1 MKVTHPFIKLACAAL
16 MCWSLLIAPP
26 QLVAIDAEQSEPT
39 EQAEPQ
45 SEQKDL
51 QDVVRVGGSV
61 TIGPGE
67 TCKDLVVVLG
77 SVTMNG
83 TAQNDVVVILGN
95 LTINGE
101 AHGDVVNIL
110 GSTKVGPKANI
121 RGDLVTVLGSQ
132 SVNSS
137 AHIDGQRV
145 DVSPGAI
152 MPNMDSVG
160 EFFHQGIGRARPL
173 APGLGWMWVFAGISL
188 LLYLLLAL
196 VFPKPVATCAKV
208 LETRPVA
215 SMVTGLLAFVLVGPL
230 ILLLVLSL
238 VGILVIPF
246 IGCGM
251 VALLFF
257 GKAAIYQFTGLQ
269 IGRQAKVDEIQH
281 PLIAL
286 AIGFVVF
293 CLLYMVPIL
302 GFLVWG
308 ILIPLSF
315 GCALL
320 ALFGGLKREHA
331 EVKPT
336 PIPPVPM
343 PPEYPMPS
351 VYDAQGQS
359 VPPPAT
365 PTLNAIIDPGMPPVT
380 STTPLT
386 SAPPVAT
393 EMPKSMSDPG
403 MPPLTST
410 LPPTTATPPL
420 ASTPPF
426 SSTPPLSPNPGPSF
440 TPPPFATPA
449 AVPDVSHLE
458 MAALPRATL
467 LQRAG
472 AIALDI
478 VLVATLLTYLHIHFG
493 WLLIWLGY
501 HVAMWT
507 WKGTTVGGVIMG
519 LKVVRQNGRPID
531 APVAAV
537 RCLGSVLSTIAL
549 GLGFFRIAWKED
561 RLSWHDQIAGTMVV
575 HVPKGIPLIS
585 I

>member
-1 MKVTHPFIKLACAAL
+1 MRVIHLFTKLACAAL
-16 MCWSLLIAPP
+16 ACWSVLIAPP
-26 QLVAIDAEQSEPT
+26 QIAAIDIEQSEPT
-39 EQAEPQ
+39 TRQV
-45 SEQKDL
+45 DL

-67 TCKDLVVVLG
+67 TCKDLVVIFG
-77 SVTMNG
+77 SVTMDG

-110 GSTKVGPKANI
+110 GTTKVGPKANI
-121 RGDLVTVLGSQ
+121 KGDLVTVLGGQ
-132 SVNSS
+132 SIDSS

-152 MPNMDSVG
+152 VPNMDSVG
-160 EFFHQGIGRARPL
+160 DFFQQGIGRARPL
-173 APGLGWMWVFAGISL
+173 APGLGWMWVLAGISL
-188 LLYLLLAL
+188 LLYLLIAL
-196 VFPKPVATCAKV
+196 VFPRPVANCAKV

-215 SMVTGLLAFVLVGPL
+215 SMITGLLSFVLLGPL
-230 ILLLVLSL
+230 MLLLVVSL

-246 IGCGM
+246 IACGM
-251 VALLFF
+251 VALLVF
-257 GKAAIYQFTGLQ
+257 GKAAVYQFTGLQ
-269 IGRQAKVDEIQH
+269 IGRQSKVNELQH
-281 PLIAL
+281 PLLAL
-286 AIGFVVF
+286 AIGFLVF

-302 GFLVWG
+302 GLLVWG
-308 ILIPLSF
+308 LLIPLGF

-331 EVKPT
+331 QVKPT

-343 PPEYPMPS
+343 APEYPMPT

-365 PTLNAIIDPGMPPVT
+365 ATLNATVN
-380 STTPLT
+380 
-386 SAPPVAT
+386 
-393 EMPKSMSDPG
+393 PG
-403 MPPLTST
+403 MPPLTSA
-410 LPPTTATPPL
+410 PPLDSMPPLTSTYPPASNPTPP
-420 ASTPPF
+420 A
-426 SSTPPLSPNPGPSF
+426 
-440 TPPPFATPA
+440 TPPPFGSPA
-449 AVPDVSHLE
+449 ASPDISHLE
-458 MAALPRATL
+458 MVGLPRATL
-467 LQRAG
+467 LQRTG

-507 WKGTTVGGVIMG
+507 WKGTTVGGVVMG
-519 LKVVRQNGRPID
+519 LKVVRENGRPID

-537 RCLGSVLSTIAL
+537 RSLGAVLSTIAL
-549 GLGFFRIAWKED
+549 GLGFFRIAWQED

-575 HVPKGIPLIS
+575 HVPKGFPLIS

>member
-1 MKVTHPFIKLACAAL
+1 MKVTHLFTKLACAAL
-16 MCWSLLIAPP
+16 TCWSVLIAPP
-26 QLVAIDAEQSEPT
+26 QLVAIDAEQPEPT
-39 EQAEPQ
+39 PQAESESH
-45 SEQKDL
+45 SEQKEI

-61 TIGPGE
+61 TISPGE

-77 SVTMNG
+77 SVTMDG
-83 TAQNDVVVILGN
+83 TAENDVVVILGN

-101 AHGDVVNIL
+101 ARGDVVNIL

-121 RGDLVTVLGSQ
+121 KGDLVTVLGGQ
-132 SVNSS
+132 SINSS
-137 AHIDGQRV
+137 AHIDGERV

-152 MPNMDSVG
+152 IPNMDSFG
-160 EFFHQGIGRARPL
+160 EFFHEGIGRARPL
-173 APGLGWMWVFAGISL
+173 APGLGWMWVFAGIIL
-188 LLYLLLAL
+188 VLYLLLAL
-196 VFPKPVATCAKV
+196 IFPKPVATCAKV

-215 SMVTGLLAFVLVGPL
+215 SMVTGLLAFVLTGPL
-230 ILLLVLSL
+230 MLLLVLSL

-246 IGCGM
+246 IACGM

-257 GKAAIYQFTGLQ
+257 GKAAIYQFTGQQ
-269 IGRQAKVDEIQH
+269 IGRQTKVDEIQH

-293 CLLYMVPIL
+293 CLLYMVPVL
-302 GFLVWG
+302 GLLVWG
-308 ILIPLSF
+308 VLIPLSF

-336 PIPPVPM
+336 PIPPAPM
-343 PPEYPMPS
+343 PPEYPTPP
-351 VYDAQGQS
+351 VFNAQGQNA
-359 VPPPAT
+359 PPSPT
-365 PTLNAIIDPGMPPVT
+365 TTLNAIIDPGMPPLTPTPSSDV
-380 STTPLT
+380 TTPLT
-386 SAPPVAT
+386 STPPAT
-393 EMPKSMSDPG
+393 STPLLNS
-403 MPPLTST
+403 MPPLMSEPQ
-410 LPPTTATPPL
+410 PPFT
-420 ASTPPF
+420 TPPF
-426 SSTPPLSPNPGPSF
+426 PGPG
-440 TPPPFATPA
+440 A
-449 AVPDVSHLE
+449 APDVSHLE

-472 AIALDI
+472 AIALD
-478 VLVATLLTYLHIHFG
+478 LLLMAIILEYLHIHFG

-501 HVAMWT
+501 HVGMWT
-507 WKGTTVGGVIMG
+507 WKGTTVGGVVMG

-537 RCLGSVLSTIAL
+537 RCLGSVLSTVAL

-585 I
+585 V

>member
-1 MKVTHPFIKLACAAL
+1 MKIIHLFTRLACTAL
-16 MCWSLLIAPP
+16 ACWSVLIAPP
-26 QLVAIDAEQSEPT
+26 QLVAIDVEQNEPAT
-39 EQAEPQ
+39 EQKN
-45 SEQKDL
+45 S
-51 QDVVRVGGSV
+51 QDVVRVGGNV

-77 SVTMNG
+77 SVTMEG

-95 LTINGE
+95 LTINGD
-101 AHGDVVNIL
+101 AQGDVVNIL
-110 GSTKVGPKANI
+110 GTTKIGPNAKI
-121 RGDLVTVLGSQ
+121 KGDLVTVLGGQ
-132 SVNSS
+132 SISPS
-137 AHIDGQRV
+137 AQINGQRV
-145 DVSPGAI
+145 EVSPRGV
-152 MPNMDSVG
+152 MPHFDSLG
-160 EFFHQGIGRARPL
+160 EFFHEGIGRARPL
-173 APGLGWMWVFAGISL
+173 APGLSWMWMLMGISL
-188 LLYLLLAL
+188 LLYLLVAL

-215 SMVTGLLAFVLVGPL
+215 SMLTGLIAFVFTGPL

-246 IGCGM
+246 IACGM
-251 VALLFF
+251 VALLVF

-302 GFLVWG
+302 GLLVWG
-308 ILIPLSF
+308 VLIPLGF

-331 EVKPT
+331 EVKPA
-336 PIPPVPM
+336 PIPPAPM
-343 PPEYPMPS
+343 PPGYPMAPVS
-351 VYDAQGQS
+351 PLPPGFDTQGQNS
-359 VPPPAT
+359 PPPAA
-365 PTLNAIIDPGMPPVT
+365 PTLNAIVEPGMPPVT
-380 STTPLT
+380 QTPPLT
-386 SAPPVAT
+386 STPPDTTA
-393 EMPKSMSDPG
+393 MPKTISDPG
-403 MPPLTST
+403 MPPLTS
-410 LPPTTATPPL
+410 PPPFTATPPF
-420 ASTPPF
+420 ASPP
-426 SSTPPLSPNPGPSF
+426 PSASGALPSA
-440 TPPPFATPA
+440 TPPPFVSPA

-472 AIALDI
+472 AIALDFLLMAI
-478 VLVATLLTYLHIHFG
+478 ILVYLHLYHG
-493 WLLIWLGY
+493 WLILWLGY
-501 HVAMWT
+501 HIAMWT
-507 WKGTTVGGVIMG
+507 WKGTTVGGVVMG

-537 RCLGSVLSTIAL
+537 RCLGSVLSTVAL

-575 HVPKGIPLIS
+575 HVPKGVPLIS
-585 I
+585 V

>member
-1 MKVTHPFIKLACAAL
+1 MRVTHLFTKLACAAL
-16 MCWSLLIAPP
+16 TCWSVLIAPP
-26 QLVAIDAEQSEPT
+26 QIAAIDAEQSEPT
-39 EQAEPQ
+39 QQAELL

-51 QDVVRVGGSV
+51 QDVGRFGANV
-61 TIGPGE
+61 TVGPGQ
-67 TCKDLVVVLG
+67 TCKDLIVVLG
-77 SVTMNG
+77 SVTMDG
-83 TAQNDVVVILGN
+83 TAQNDVVVVLGN

-101 AHGDVVNIL
+101 AEGDVVNIL
-110 GSTKVGPKANI
+110 GTTKVGPNAKI
-121 RGDLVTVLGSQ
+121 RGDLVTVLGGQ
-132 SVNSS
+132 SVSPS
-137 AHIDGQRV
+137 ARIDGERV
-145 DVSPGAI
+145 DVSPGAF
-152 MPNMDSVG
+152 MPSLALGDY
-160 EFFHQGIGRARPL
+160 FHQGIGRARLL
-173 APGLGWMWVFAGISL
+173 APGLGWMWVLAGISL

-196 VFPKPVATCAKV
+196 VFPRPVANCAKV

-215 SMVTGLLAFVLVGPL
+215 SMIAGLLSFVLLGPL
-230 ILLLVLSL
+230 MLLMVVSL

-246 IGCGM
+246 IACGM
-251 VALLFF
+251 VALLIF
-257 GKAAIYQFTGLQ
+257 GKAAVYQYTGLQ
-269 IGRQAKVDEIQH
+269 IGRQAKVEALQH
-281 PLIAL
+281 PLLAL
-286 AIGFVVF
+286 AIGFVIF

-320 ALFGGLKREHA
+320 ALFGGFKREHA

-343 PPEYPMPS
+343 PPEYPLPPA
-351 VYDAQGQS
+351 YDAQGQNA
-359 VPPPAT
+359 PPP
-365 PTLNAIIDPGMPPVT
+365 PTTAMNAIIDPEMPPLA
-380 STTPLT
+380 SATPLT

-410 LPPTTATPPL
+410 LPPATETPPL
-420 ASTPPF
+420 TSTPPF
-426 SSTPPLSPNPGPSF
+426 TSTPPLTSNPGPSF
-440 TPPPFATPA
+440 TPPPFASPA
-449 AVPDVSHLE
+449 APPDVSHLE

-472 AIALDI
+472 AVALDFLLMAI
-478 VLVATLLTYLHIHFG
+478 ILTYLHVHFG

-501 HVAMWT
+501 HIAMWT
-507 WKGTTVGGVIMG
+507 WKGTTVGGVVMG
-519 LKVVRQNGRPID
+519 LKVVRQSGRPID

-537 RCLGSVLSTIAL
+537 RCLGSVLSTVAL

-575 HVPKGIPLIS
+575 RVPKGVPLIS
-585 I
+585 V